1 MAEDKVHFTVRN
13 EKQNRLD
20 QVCSASW
27 GWKNTYRRD
36 EITCKNCLNK
46 YDNFYSGYN
55 KTDEYK
61 RRLKE
66 DIEARTADVDELRK
80 LLQEK
85 ATLRNLRIEELRNS
99 WK

>member
-1 MAEDKVHFTVRN
+1 MAEEKVHFTVRN
-13 EKQNRLD
+13 EKQNRFD
-20 QVCSASW
+20 QVCYVSW
-27 GWKNTYRRD
+27 VLKSTYRRD
-36 EITCKNCLNK
+36 EITCKNCLKK
-46 YDNFYSGYN
+46 YDKFYSEYN

-66 DIEARTADVDELRK
+66 DIEVRTADIDELRK

-85 ATLRNLRIEELRNS
+85 ANLRNLRREELRNS